1 MMGKHD
7 WEDPCDHRMID
18 SLFVIWILWTQI
30 IMIAITIQIVIYVRT
45 VIHDRFIS
53 SVKLIVF
60 KFAAKNGLAELIT
73 LPEECLFLEEV
84 DIVIFI

>member
-18 SLFVIWILWTQI
+18 SLFVVWIRARI
-30 IMIAITIQIVIYVRT
+30 IMITITLHIVIYVRT